1 MLIGKNPLKEQPDW
15 FKKNIEII
23 PLSNTVEVDDKN
35 IKYFIW
41 GDQSLPKVVLLHGFN
56 AHSYWWSHIAPF
68 FTEKY
73 CVIALDFS
81 GMGESDHREE
91 YSQEIYS
98 KEIKAVLEDAKCEKP
113 ICLAHSMGG
122 AIAMYSTSI
131 FPDLFSKIILLD
143 SVVILPPEKA
153 EMMKSRRPKA
163 RMEIA
168 SDSIEA
174 AVSRFRL
181 MPPQPCQQE
190 YVLEHIA
197 KASYKETELGWILKS
212 DPKISNTYKYN
223 DLHDTLMNP
232 ATALEIVY
240 GQLSQVFT
248 SDVLEYMK
256 YAGRLEDKNIHR
268 LDGAMHHLFLDR
280 PVSYTHLTLPTIC
293 SV

>member
-23 PLSNTVEVDDKN
+23 PLSYSVEVDDKN

-41 GDQSLPKVVLLHGFN
+41 GDQSLPKVFLLHGFN

-68 FTEKY
+68 FTEKF
-73 CVIALDFS
+73 CVIAMDFS

-98 KEIKAVLEDAKCEKP
+98 KEIKAVLEDTKCEKP

-122 AIAMYSTSI
+122 AVAMYSTSI
-131 FPDLFSKIILLD
+131 FPNLFSKIILLD
-143 SVVILPPEKA
+143 SVVILPPERA

-168 SDSIEA
+168 SDSMEA

-197 KASYKETELGWILKS
+197 KTSYKETELGWVLKS

-223 DLHDTLMNP
+223 DLHETLMNP
-232 ATALEIVY
+232 STALEIIY
-240 GQLSQVFT
+240 GQLSQIFT

-256 YAGRLEDKNIHR
+256 YAGRLEDKNIHQ

-280 PVSYTHLTLPTIC
+280 PLEFKDLVLKILEN
-293 SV
+293 

>member
-98 KEIKAVLEDAKCEKP
+98 KEIKAVLEDAKCKKP

-197 KASYKETELGWILKS
+197 KTSYKETELGWILKS

-232 ATALEIVY
+232 STALEVVY

-256 YAGRLEDKNIHR
+256 YAGRLDDKNIHQ
-268 LDGAMHHLFLDR
+268 LEGAMHHLFLDR
-280 PVSYTHLTLPTIC
+280 PLEFKDLVLKILENK
-293 SV
+293 

>member
-1 MLIGKNPLKEQPDW
+1 MLIGKNPLKDQPEW
-15 FKKNIEII
+15 FKKNIETI
-23 PLSNTVEVDDKN
+23 PHANSVEVENKK

-73 CVIALDFS
+73 CVVALDFS
-81 GMGESDHREE
+81 GMGESDHRDE
-91 YSQEIYS
+91 YSQELYS

-122 AIAMYSTSI
+122 AIAMYSTLI

-153 EMMKSRRPKA
+153 EIMKSRRPKS
-163 RMEIA
+163 RMEII
-168 SDSIEA
+168 SDSMEA
-174 AVSRFRL
+174 AISRFRL
-181 MPPQPCQQE
+181 MPPQPCEQE

-197 KASYKETELGWILKS
+197 KTSYKETEIGWILKS
-212 DPKISNTYKYN
+212 DPKISDTYKYN
-223 DLHDTLMNP
+223 DLHDALMNQSTP
-232 ATALEIVY
+232 LEIVY

-256 YAGRLEDKNIHR
+256 YAGRLKDENIHR
-268 LDGAMHHLFLDR
+268 LDGAMHHLFLDL
-280 PVSYTHLTLPTIC
+280 SLIHI
-293 SV
+293 

>member
-1 MLIGKNPLKEQPDW
+1 M
-15 FKKNIEII
+15 
-23 PLSNTVEVDDKN
+23 
-35 IKYFIW
+35 
-41 GDQSLPKVVLLHGFN
+41 LHGFN

-143 SVVILPPEKA
+143 AVVILPPEKA

-190 YVLEHIA
+190 YVLEHVA
-197 KASYKETELGWILKS
+197 KTSYKETELGWILKS

-232 ATALEIVY
+232 TTALEIVY

-280 PVSYTHLTLPTIC
+280 PIEFKDLLLKLLEK
-293 SV
+293 

>member
-113 ICLAHSMGG
+113 ICLALSL
-122 AIAMYSTSI
+122 I
-131 FPDLFSKIILLD
+131 
-143 SVVILPPEKA
+143 
-153 EMMKSRRPKA
+153 
-163 RMEIA
+163 
-168 SDSIEA
+168 
-174 AVSRFRL
+174 
-181 MPPQPCQQE
+181 
-190 YVLEHIA
+190 HI
-197 KASYKETELGWILKS
+197 
-212 DPKISNTYKYN
+212 
-223 DLHDTLMNP
+223 
-232 ATALEIVY
+232 
-240 GQLSQVFT
+240 
-248 SDVLEYMK
+248 
-256 YAGRLEDKNIHR
+256 
-268 LDGAMHHLFLDR
+268 
-280 PVSYTHLTLPTIC
+280 
-293 SV
+293 

>member
-1 MLIGKNPLKEQPDW
+1 MLIGKNPLKDQPEW
-15 FKKNIEII
+15 FKKNIETI
-23 PLSNTVEVDDKN
+23 PHANSVEVENKK

-73 CVIALDFS
+73 CVVALDFS
-81 GMGESDHREE
+81 GMGESDHRDE
-91 YSQEIYS
+91 YSQELYS

-122 AIAMYSTSI
+122 AIAMYSTLI

-153 EMMKSRRPKA
+153 EIMKSRRPKS
-163 RMEIA
+163 RMEII
-168 SDSIEA
+168 SDSMEA
-174 AVSRFRL
+174 AISRFRL
-181 MPPQPCQQE
+181 MPPQPCEQE

-197 KASYKETELGWILKS
+197 KTSYKETEIGWILKS
-212 DPKISNTYKYN
+212 DPKISDTYKYN
-223 DLHDTLMNP
+223 DLHDALMNQSTP
-232 ATALEIVY
+232 LEIVY

-256 YAGRLEDKNIHR
+256 YAGRLKDENIHR
-268 LDGAMHHLFLDR
+268 LDGAMHQLFLDK
-280 PVSYTHLTLPTIC
+280 PLEFKDLLLKLLEK
-293 SV
+293 

>member
-197 KASYKETELGWILKS
+197 KTSYKETELGWILKS

-232 ATALEIVY
+232 STALEIVY

-256 YAGRLEDKNIHR
+256 YAGRLDDKNIHR
-268 LDGAMHHLFLDR
+268 LEGAMHHLFLDR
-280 PVSYTHLTLPTIC
+280 PLEFKDLVLKILEN
-293 SV
+293 